1 MSSIETN
8 TVPMCQSVAQSQEM
22 AHTDGVHDEAWSKE
36 SAMATATAQKGSG
49 SSRGYTPRVPSALR
63 QRVEALLNEN
73 YAYMDSPQF
82 KQRNI
87 EKELFADAEPAL
99 PKTSWYQPTREDV
112 LGENTQT
119 PQLMKGAEEKLMFLR
134 FNYAKC
140 KLSKLQKKLQKEPLT
155 RESAEEFLTWHRR
168 FEHYREYLTRTN
180 LALVLAMAKRTRL
193 GDVDF
198 AEIVS
203 EGNMALLRA
212 VDKFNVDRGFKF
224 STYACR
230 AILKA
235 FSRTAM
241 KHSRHRTRFPV
252 EFEPDLEKS
261 DWADKR
267 RDQVEADCV
276 DELKQIVD
284 RNLAD
289 LSSVEQTVIRRR
301 FNWEQVED
309 TPLTL
314 EEVGKIIGVTK
325 ERVRQIQNKALAKI
339 RLVMEDGVLRV
350 TPTKPPEEEAATE
363 PPTVEM

>member
-1 MSSIETN
+1 MPLAVT
-8 TVPMCQSVAQSQEM
+8 
-22 AHTDGVHDEAWSKE
+22 
-36 SAMATATAQKGSG
+36 SAKRSPI
-49 SSRGYTPRVPSALR
+49 PRALR
-63 QRVEALLNEN
+63 ERAEALLAEN
-73 YAYMDSPQF
+73 YAFMDSPLF
-82 KQRNI
+82 RRKNVEI
-87 EKELFADAEPAL
+87 ELFTEDAEAAL
-99 PKTSWYQPTREDV
+99 PLTSWYQPTRDDAF
-112 LGENTQT
+112 ENGLTAGA
-119 PQLMKGAEEKLMFLR
+119 PQLMKPAEERLMFYR
-134 FNYAKC
+134 FNYAKMR
-140 KLSKLQKKLQKEPLT
+140 LSQLQRKVRKEGLT
-155 RESAEEFLTWHRR
+155 KDLAEQFVEWHRR
-168 FEHYREYLTRTN
+168 FEHYREYLVRTN

-261 DWADKR
+261 DWIDKK
-267 RDQVEADCV
+267 RDVVEEDCI

-289 LSSVEQTVIRRR
+289 LSDTEQTVLRRR
-301 FNWEQVED
+301 FNGQQAEES
-309 TPLTL
+309 PLTL

-339 RLVMEDGVLRV
+339 RKLMEEGVLRTTTEQQEQQNAQ
-350 TPTKPPEEEAATE
+350 TPETGGLQSDAMLE
-363 PPTVEM
+363 